1 MRLHRRAGAA
11 RASEG
16 HSGCTSA
23 DVSVCALYALRPSD
37 IVGVFFLPGKGPVI
51 SQESQDALVVF
62 FTVQHTLNITLSH

>member
-37 IVGVFFLPGKGPVI
+37 IVFFFLPEKGPVI

-62 FTVQHTLNITLSH
+62 FTVQHTH